1 VHFDSMIIMDA
12 FAEIG
17 RPPPQPKAMIDTL
30 PLLTQCFGPRAG
42 DMKVYTICCRILF
55 LTHNSLSVL
64 KLLTVACKLGKLFW
78 SREAKAQVRGVLSA
92 GTCTSA

>member
-1 VHFDSMIIMDA
+1 MPTPWTGRVWAGHNIVHFDSMIIRDA
-12 FAEIG
+12 FADIG

-42 DMKVYTICCRILF
+42 DMKVYIYDLLPYII

-64 KLLTVACKLGKLFW
+64 KL
-78 SREAKAQVRGVLSA
+78 
-92 GTCTSA
+92 